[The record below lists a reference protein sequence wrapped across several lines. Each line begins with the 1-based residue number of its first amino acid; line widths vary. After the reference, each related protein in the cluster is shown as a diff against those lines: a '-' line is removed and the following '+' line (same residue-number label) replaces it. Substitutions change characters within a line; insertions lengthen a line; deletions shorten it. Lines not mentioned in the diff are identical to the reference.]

1 MDESVLWVVALG
13 TGSLGLLLL
22 TVAGAVAVY
31 WNTMA
36 RGPNK
41 ATSSDKSQSRARDLA
56 AAGKKRS
63 PAASAEAR
71 PQDRGAFWLWTRAWL
86 FAFFHA
92 SIVSVVMG
100 GITFFEDLV
109 KAGEE
114 IQTSG
119 TVTFPKQ
126 LLPGTIS
133 GSASRKHLLQS
144 SGNPSGGEGNPGVGE
159 HGQPGAV
166 SSGKTGW
173 EVVDHTNEVDAS
185 SS

>member
-31 WNTMA
+31 WSTVT
-36 RGPNK
+36 RGPSK
-41 ATSSDKSQSRARDLA
+41 TTASDRSQSRAGDIA
-56 AAGKKRS
+56 TADKKRS
-63 PAASAEAR
+63 PATSTETR
-71 PQDRGAFWLWTRAWL
+71 PQSTGAFWLWTRAWL

-92 SIVSVVMG
+92 SIVSVVLG

-114 IQTSG
+114 IQTTG

-126 LLPGTIS
+126 LLPGTLS
-133 GSASRKHLLQS
+133 GSASRTHLLQPSGDSSRAEGDPDVSKLDQSGAAS
-144 SGNPSGGEGNPGVGE
+144 SGE
-159 HGQPGAV
+159 A
-166 SSGKTGW
+166 GW
-173 EVVDHTNEVDAS
+173 EVVDRVDEVGAGDS
-185 SS
+185 